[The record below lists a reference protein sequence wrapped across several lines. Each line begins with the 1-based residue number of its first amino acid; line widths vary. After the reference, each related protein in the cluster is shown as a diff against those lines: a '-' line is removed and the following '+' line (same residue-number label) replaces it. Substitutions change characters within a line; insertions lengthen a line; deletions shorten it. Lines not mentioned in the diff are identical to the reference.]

1 MFELITQKD
10 SKHKGVKMAPLK
22 KRKINYR
29 NIIIEIIIEITIK

>member
-22 KRKINYR
+22 KRNINFI
-29 NIIIEIIIEITIK
+29 NIIIEMIIEITTK